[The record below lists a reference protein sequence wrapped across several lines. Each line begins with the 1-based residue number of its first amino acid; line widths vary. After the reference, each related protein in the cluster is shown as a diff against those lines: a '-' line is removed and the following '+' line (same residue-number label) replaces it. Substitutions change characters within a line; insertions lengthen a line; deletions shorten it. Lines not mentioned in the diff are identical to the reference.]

1 MVTASIASTVQW
13 RYNKAMT
20 LRAYLMLMT
29 IATLAFWLAFGGVII
44 SVDPATAS
52 PLGLSLFYLTLL
64 FAITGTGAILGFCVR
79 FLALKQELVARS
91 VLVAFRQALL
101 VSILLTAVLFLFSR
115 QLFSWLNLG
124 LLILALTA
132 LEFFLLSYESDHLK
146 NTVSEE

>member
-1 MVTASIASTVQW
+1 
-13 RYNKAMT
+13 MT

-52 PLGLSLFYLTLL
+52 ALGLSLFYLTLL
-64 FAITGTGAILGFCVR
+64 FAITGTGAIIGFMIR

-101 VSILLTAVLFLFSR
+101 AAILLTAVLFLFSR
-115 QLFSWLNLG
+115 QLFSWLNLS

-132 LEFFLLSYESDHLK
+132 LEFFLLSYESDHLT
-146 NTVSEE
+146 NISPEA